1 MMYNLPIFP
10 ITSFWLIN
18 TPTKKYQQ
26 NSLVL
31 LPKKRHNKI
40 KTISP
45 PPECQCRV
53 REQQLT

>member
-40 KTISP
+40 KTIFP
-45 PPECQCRV
+45 PRMPV
-53 REQQLT
+53 SS